1 MACTLHDVIDNDMMD
16 MRSDDD
22 DDDDDGDEATTMLN
36 GSAVSGAEPPHR
48 PPAVQR
54 SCGVHRAQI
63 ARVGMHNRQ
72 HHLKNTC
79 MG

>member
-1 MACTLHDVIDNDMMD
+1 MACTLHNIVDNDMMD

-22 DDDDDGDEATTMLN
+22 DDNDEATTMLN
-36 GSAVSGAEPPHR
+36 GSAVSGAESPHR
-48 PPAVQR
+48 APAVQR

-72 HHLKNTC
+72 HRLKNT
-79 MG
+79 